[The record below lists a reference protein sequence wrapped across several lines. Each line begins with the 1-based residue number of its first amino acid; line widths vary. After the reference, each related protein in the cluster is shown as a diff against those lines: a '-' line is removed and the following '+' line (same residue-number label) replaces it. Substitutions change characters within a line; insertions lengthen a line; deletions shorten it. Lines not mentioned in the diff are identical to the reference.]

1 MAAAKK
7 KTTATKT
14 TITQKI
20 IDQAALLAGK
30 AYNQVMIADAL
41 GIAYRTCSNNKDI
54 SEAIKR
60 GQSVA
65 RQKIVDDLM
74 ARSEA
79 DQSSTATIFLA
90 KQLKVF
96 TVPYPTAT
104 PKTIEEASDRI
115 RQLYTD
121 TASGLIDEERAKYLI
136 GFLESYIKSV
146 EVGDLENRILLLEEK
161 SQKDSK

>member
-1 MAAAKK
+1 MEKK

-14 TITQKI
+14 TITKKI
-20 IDQAALLAGK
+20 INQAELLASK
-30 AYNQVMIADAL
+30 AYNQIMIADAL
-41 GIAYRTCSNNKDI
+41 GVAYRTCSNNKDI

-60 GQSVA
+60 GKSQA
-65 RQKIVDDLM
+65 RQKVVDDLM

-79 DQSSTATIFLA
+79 DHSSTATIFLA

-96 TVPYPTAT
+96 TVPYTTAK
-104 PKTIEEASDRI
+104 PKTIEEASERI
-115 RQLYTD
+115 IGIYAD

-146 EVGDLENRILLLEEK
+146 EISDLETRIKLLEESNVK
-161 SQKDSK
+161 

>member
-1 MAAAKK
+1 MEKK

-14 TITQKI
+14 TITKKI
-20 IDQAALLAGK
+20 INQAELLAGK
-30 AYNQVMIADAL
+30 AYNQIMIADAL

-60 GQSVA
+60 GRSQA
-65 RQKIVDDLM
+65 RQKVIDDLM
-74 ARSEA
+74 SRSEA

-96 TVPYPTAT
+96 TVPYTTAK
-104 PKTIEEASDRI
+104 PKTIEEASQRI
-115 RQLYTD
+115 VQIYAD

-136 GFLESYIKSV
+136 SFLESFIKSK
-146 EVGDLENRILLLEEK
+146 EVGDLENRIKLLEEK
-161 SQKDSK
+161 EEKK